1 MKKGVVLMSNIKVKV
16 QQTGAKNF
24 KDSFIPY
31 GGYWS
36 TPFCAWQKS
45 FQNLHSIKFAAD
57 IGNRFLQES
66 KISPKEFDEL
76 IFGITIPQ
84 PSTFYGTPWLAG
96 MLGAE
101 YITGPMIGQACA
113 TGARGVE
120 LAALGIESGIRKNIL
135 VVYADRCSNGP
146 LLVYPNPE
154 APGATQ
160 DRESWVWDNFGY
172 DPFAKNAMI
181 ETAENVAKEVG
192 ISREEQDKLTLIRYQ
207 QYQDSTKNN
216 RAFQKKYMITP
227 IEVKDRKG
235 RKVIATVDG
244 DEGIYPTTLEGLQ
257 KLKPVIP
264 DGTVTFGTQTHPA
277 DGNCGIIVATR
288 ENAKKLSKDKK
299 IEIQILS
306 YGEGRA
312 KKGYMAMA
320 IIPAAKMALKNANLS
335 IEDIDAIKT
344 HNPFAVNDI
353 YFCREMNIDWKD
365 MNNYGSSLIY
375 GHPQAPTGARLII
388 ELIEELVLKGG
399 GYGLFDGCAAGDTG
413 AAVIF
418 KVNVD

>member
-1 MKKGVVLMSNIKVKV
+1 MK
-16 QQTGAKNF
+16 AF
-24 KDSFIPY
+24 KDVFIPY
-31 GGYWS
+31 GSYWS
-36 TPFCAWQKS
+36 TPFCTWQGS
-45 FQNLHSIKFAAD
+45 FQNLHAIKFAAD
-57 IGNRFLQES
+57 IGNRFLQEK
-66 KISPKEFDEL
+66 KISPKIFEEL

-84 PSTFYGTPWLAG
+84 TSIFYGTPWLAG

-101 YITGPMIGQACA
+101 HISGPMIGQACA
-113 TGARGVE
+113 TGARCIE
-120 LAALGIESGIRKNIL
+120 LAATGIDTGLRKNIL
-135 VVYADRCSNGP
+135 VIYADRCSNGP
-146 LLVYPNPE
+146 LLVYPNPQ

-160 DRESWVWDNFGY
+160 DKESWVWDNFGN
-172 DPFAKNAMI
+172 DPYAKNAMI
-181 ETAENVAKEVG
+181 ETAENVAKENG
-192 ISREEQDKLTLIRYQ
+192 IEKDEQDQITVLRYQ
-207 QYQDSTKNN
+207 QYQESTKNN
-216 RAFQKKYMITP
+216 RSFQKKYMITP
-227 IEVKDRKG
+227 IEIKDRKG
-235 RKVIATVDG
+235 RKVLATVDT

-264 DGTVTFGTQTHPA
+264 NGTVSFGTQTHPA
-277 DGNCGIIVATR
+277 DGNCGIIVTTKDEAQ
-288 ENAKKLSKDKK
+288 KISQDKK

-320 IIPAAKMALKNANLS
+320 IIPAAKMALNNAGLS
-335 IEDIDAIKT
+335 IKDITAIKT

-353 YFCREMNIDWKD
+353 YFCREMDIDWKE

-413 AAVIF
+413 AAIILEV
-418 KVNVD
+418 KVE